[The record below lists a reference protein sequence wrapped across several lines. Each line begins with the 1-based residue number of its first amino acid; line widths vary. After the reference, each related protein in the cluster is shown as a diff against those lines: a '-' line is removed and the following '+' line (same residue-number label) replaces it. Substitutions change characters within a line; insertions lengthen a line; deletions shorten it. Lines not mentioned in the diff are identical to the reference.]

1 MAQVFEPP
9 VLQRPLGVRGSH
21 SAQWMAPDPDV
32 AAPWKRSPP
41 PGAGRSWSCHGHV
54 MVMSACIAT
63 GQPQGLATCAPAAKV
78 VHLTVGTVSPW
89 RLQVRSYF
97 ATLHSRVLLLFPL
110 SLQSLL
116 QHRQISGLPGC
127 SISSH
132 ESRQTQGPKSW
143 ISVGIAISCQLAGNL
158 PGK

>member
-1 MAQVFEPP
+1 
-9 VLQRPLGVRGSH
+9 
-21 SAQWMAPDPDV
+21 
-32 AAPWKRSPP
+32 
-41 PGAGRSWSCHGHV
+41 
-54 MVMSACIAT
+54 MVMSACN

-78 VHLTVGTVSPW
+78 VHLTVGTVSQW
-89 RLQVRSYF
+89 GQLQVRSYF
-97 ATLHSRVLLLFPL
+97 APLHSRVLLLFPL

-143 ISVGIAISCQLAGNL
+143 ISVGIGATSCELAGNL